1 MVNSILSP
9 TILGPTV
16 LSPSLAERL
25 EELGDISARRLRL
38 TPAPGT
44 ASIDDLEVAN
54 AEGTTL
60 CELIDLALVE
70 KAVGF
75 GSSVVAAAILSI
87 LRQFVSTRRLG
98 LVSGA
103 DGMFQLLANVVRAPG
118 VAFVSLKQLPQGR
131 FPTDAFPPLAPELVV
146 EVLSPGNTKA
156 EMSRKRIEY
165 FHSGTQLIWIVDCDN
180 RSVTVYTSPAAAVVY
195 REKDTIDGGAVLP
208 GFSSPVADF
217 FVDLDLGI
225 AS

>member
-1 MVNSILSP
+1 MVNTILSP
-9 TILGPTV
+9 SILNPTV

-25 EELGDISARRLRL
+25 EELGHISAQRLRL
-38 TPAPGT
+38 APAPGT
-44 ASIDDLEVAN
+44 ASRDDREAAN
-54 AEGTTL
+54 AEGAKL
-60 CELIDLALVE
+60 CELIDPTLVE
-70 KAVGF
+70 KAKGF
-75 GSSVVAAAILSI
+75 ESSVVAIAIARI
-87 LRQFVSTRRLG
+87 LANFVSARRLG

-103 DGMFQLLANVVRAPG
+103 DGMFQLLANAVRAPN

-180 RSVTVYTSPAAAVVY
+180 RSVTVYTSPGAAVVY
-195 REKDTIDGGAVLP
+195 HEKDTIDGGAVLP

-217 FVDLDLGI
+217 FVDLDPGK

>member
-1 MVNSILSP
+1 MVNTILSP
-9 TILGPTV
+9 ILLGPTV

-25 EELGDISARRLRL
+25 EDLGNISAQRLRL
-38 TPAPGT
+38 SPAPGT

-60 CELIDLALVE
+60 CELFDQTLVE

-98 LVSGA
+98 LISGA
-103 DGMFQLLANVVRAPG
+103 DGMFQLLANVVRTPD

-146 EVLSPGNTKA
+146 EVLSPGNAKA

-165 FHSGTQLIWIVDCDN
+165 FHSGTLLIWIVDCDN
-180 RSVTVYTSPAAAVVY
+180 RSVTVYTSPGAAVVY
-195 REKDTIDGGAVLP
+195 REKDTIDGGRVLP
-208 GFSSPVADF
+208 DFSSPVADF
-217 FVDLDLGI
+217 FVDLDLGK
-225 AS
+225 AC

>member
-1 MVNSILSP
+1 
-9 TILGPTV
+9 
-16 LSPSLAERL
+16 
-25 EELGDISARRLRL
+25 
-38 TPAPGT
+38 
-44 ASIDDLEVAN
+44 
-54 AEGTTL
+54 
-60 CELIDLALVE
+60 
-70 KAVGF
+70 
-75 GSSVVAAAILSI
+75 
-87 LRQFVSTRRLG
+87 
-98 LVSGA
+98 
-103 DGMFQLLANVVRAPG
+103 MFQLLANVVRAPD

-180 RSVTVYTSPAAAVVY
+180 RSVTVYTSPGAAVVY
-195 REKDTIDGGAVLP
+195 HVKDTLDDGAVLP

-217 FVDLDLGI
+217 FVDLDLGK

>member
-1 MVNSILSP
+1 MVNTILSP
-9 TILGPTV
+9 ILLGPTV

-25 EELGDISARRLRL
+25 EDLGSISAQRLRL
-38 TPAPGT
+38 SPAPGT

-60 CELIDLALVE
+60 CELFDQTLVE

-98 LVSGA
+98 LISGA
-103 DGMFQLLANVVRAPG
+103 DGMFQLLANVVRAPD
-118 VAFVSLKQLPQGR
+118 VAFVSRNQLPQGR
-131 FPTDAFPPLAPELVV
+131 FSTDAFPPLAPELVV
-146 EVLSPGNTKA
+146 EVLSAGNTKA

-165 FHSGTQLIWIVDCDN
+165 FHSGTLLIWIVDCDN
-180 RSVTVYTSPAAAVVY
+180 RSVTVYTSPGAAVVY
-195 REKDTIDGGAVLP
+195 REKDTIDGGRVLP
-208 GFSSPVADF
+208 DFSSPVADF
-217 FVDLDLGI
+217 FVDLDLGK

>member
-1 MVNSILSP
+1 M
-9 TILGPTV
+9 
-16 LSPSLAERL
+16 
-25 EELGDISARRLRL
+25 
-38 TPAPGT
+38 
-44 ASIDDLEVAN
+44 
-54 AEGTTL
+54 
-60 CELIDLALVE
+60 
-70 KAVGF
+70 GF
-75 GSSVVAAAILSI
+75 ESSVVAAAILAI

-98 LVSGA
+98 LISGA
-103 DGMFQLLANVVRAPG
+103 DGMFQLLANVVRAPD

-195 REKDTIDGGAVLP
+195 HEKDTIDGGGVLP

-217 FVDLDLGI
+217 FVDLDLGK

>member
-1 MVNSILSP
+1 MVNTIISPIL
-9 TILGPTV
+9 LGPTV

-25 EELGDISARRLRL
+25 EDLGNISAQRLRL
-38 TPAPGT
+38 SPAPGT

-60 CELIDLALVE
+60 CELIDQTLVE

-75 GSSVVAAAILSI
+75 GSSVVAIAIARI
-87 LRQFVSTRRLG
+87 LANFVSARRLG

-103 DGMFQLLANVVRAPG
+103 DGMFQLLANVVRAPD

-195 REKDTIDGGAVLP
+195 HVKDTIDGGAVLP

-217 FVDLDLGI
+217 FVDLDLGK

>member
-1 MVNSILSP
+1 MVNTILSP
-9 TILGPTV
+9 TALGPTV

-25 EELGDISARRLRL
+25 EDLGNISAQRLRL
-38 TPAPGT
+38 SPAPGL

-60 CELIDLALVE
+60 CELIDQTLVE

-87 LRQFVSTRRLG
+87 LRQFISARKLG

-103 DGMFQLLANVVRAPG
+103 DGMFQLLANVVRAPD

-131 FPTDAFPPLAPELVV
+131 FPRTHFRRLPRNWSSKSSVPATQKPKCPASE
-146 EVLSPGNTKA
+146 SNTF
-156 EMSRKRIEY
+156 I
-165 FHSGTQLIWIVDCDN
+165 
-180 RSVTVYTSPAAAVVY
+180 
-195 REKDTIDGGAVLP
+195 REHN
-208 GFSSPVADF
+208 
-217 FVDLDLGI
+217 
-225 AS
+225 